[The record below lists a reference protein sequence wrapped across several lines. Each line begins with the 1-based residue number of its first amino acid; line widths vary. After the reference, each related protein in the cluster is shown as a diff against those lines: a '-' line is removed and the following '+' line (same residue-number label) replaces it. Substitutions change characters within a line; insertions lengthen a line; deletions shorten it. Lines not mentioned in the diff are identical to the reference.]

1 MEFKWYKF
9 LIKLLDTRM
18 GKTERKMEQNRKFR
32 NGNKYIWE
40 IRVWWAYHF
49 KSVGKKMDSLIHLVE
64 TTEWS
69 AVKEKES
76 GRKEGREGREGR
88 KRRDST
94 VFCYLG

>member
-9 LIKLLDTRM
+9 LIKLLDIRM
-18 GKTERKMEQNRKFR
+18 GKIERKMELNRKFR

-40 IRVWWAYHF
+40 IRVWWVYYF
-49 KSVGKKMDSLIHLVE
+49 KLVGKKMDSLIYLVE
-64 TTEWS
+64 IIEWLV
-69 AVKEKES
+69 VKEKES

-88 KRRDST
+88 KRRDFI